1 MSLHPLII
9 QSEGAVSR
17 AVVLHHFK
25 KRGLKPLIGVE
36 TDNIQFMKELVRQK
50 TGIALM
56 YEPNI
61 REEVARGEMKIIE
74 VEDGEIKLGGID
86 ILMHREN
93 ASPTARSFLALIKER
108 FDGIIQEVL
117 PK

>member
-1 MSLHPLII
+1 M
-9 QSEGAVSR
+9 SR
-17 AVVLHHFK
+17 AVALHHFK

-36 TDNIQFMKELVRQK
+36 TDNIQFMKELARQK
-50 TGIALM
+50 TGVALM

-61 REEVARGEMKIIE
+61 REEVAHGDMKIIE

-86 ILMHREN
+86 ILMHRDN
-93 ASPTARSFLALIKER
+93 PSPTARSFLTLTKER
-108 FDGIIQEVL
+108 FDGIIKEVP

>member
-1 MSLHPLII
+1 M
-9 QSEGAVSR
+9 SR
-17 AVVLHHFK
+17 AAALHNFK

-36 TDNIQFMKELVRQK
+36 TDNIQFMKELARQK
-50 TGIALM
+50 TGVALM
-56 YEPNI
+56 YEPNV
-61 REEVARGEMKIIE
+61 REEVARGDMKIIG

-93 ASPTARSFLALIKER
+93 ASPAARSFFTLIKEH
-108 FDGIIQEVL
+108 FEGIIQEVP